1 MDGVLSGWGGAVKP
15 STVGERVERALG
27 NKNRRRRTA
36 ELLEVLRHA
45 FRQLSRDGA
54 MAIPRSAASGPAT
67 YPPRRVCLSR
77 VGALA

>member
-1 MDGVLSGWGGAVKP
+1 MEGVLSGWGGAVKA

-27 NKNRRRRTA
+27 HKNRRRRTA

-54 MAIPRSAASGPAT
+54 LARSPLACCL
-67 YPPRRVCLSR
+67 RRCLR
-77 VGALA
+77 LEQ